1 MTRVS
6 MPWPNAST
14 HLADGA
20 SEMVTDV
27 RTILACLSRARMREL
42 TLLTLLMPATAVA
55 EMLTV
60 AAIVP
65 FLALLSGQPIDP
77 AAGPGFRSILQAMA
91 GQTLGSAAILFII
104 LAMLMAALRLGLF
117 WTSKHFA
124 FALGHEV
131 SVEIQRRLLGQ
142 PYAFHLRHH
151 SSQQLASLDKVDLLV
166 FDVVI
171 QATQGLSALLVGLFI
186 IALLIAIDPA
196 STGIAVLVIG
206 ASYGIAI
213 ACTRRR
219 LGRHA
224 ETINAAYQ
232 QRVKVIQE
240 SVGGIRDLILDQ
252 SHEPAL
258 DRFRT
263 IDHAFAQA
271 RSRTAFLAAAP
282 RIVIEAAGLVLLAML
297 VLVISGRPGGFT
309 SALPFLGALALGAMR
324 LLPSL
329 GQLYSSWASLA
340 VVGPVI
346 ADVAAL
352 LRLPLEDEGSATP
365 VPLHDSIRFEAVSFG
380 YAGTDSQ
387 VLERIEL
394 RIPRGSRVAITGKT
408 GSGKSTLVDLLMGL
422 IQPDSGHILVDD
434 RPLGAERLP
443 GWRRSIAH
451 VPQDIFL
458 ADDTIAAN
466 IALSFQG
473 GEVNEQRIHAAARRA
488 HLHQFIQTL
497 PDQYETRIGER
508 GVRLSGGQRQRLAL
522 ARALYKRA
530 AVLILD
536 EATSALDDQ
545 TEQAVM
551 EALDELQ
558 SEGTTVVIVAH
569 RMSTVAKCD
578 SIFVLDQGR
587 LVQSGT
593 AGELFGELKAL
604 EAEGEL

>member
-1 MTRVS
+1 

-14 HLADGA
+14 RQANGA
-20 SEMVTDV
+20 SVMVADI
-27 RTILACLSRARMREL
+27 RTILACLSPARLREL
-42 TLLTLLMPATAVA
+42 TLVNLLMPATAVA

-77 AAGPGFRSILQAMA
+77 ATGPGVRSFLQAMA

-104 LAMLMAALRLGLF
+104 LAVLTAAFRLGLF
-117 WTSKHFA
+117 WVSKHFA
-124 FALGHEV
+124 FWLGHEV
-131 SVEIQRRLLGQ
+131 SVEIQRRLLRQ
-142 PYAFHLRHH
+142 PYAFHLSHH

-171 QATQGLSALLVGLFI
+171 QAVHGFSALLVGLFI
-186 IALLIAIDPA
+186 IVLLIAIDPV

-213 ACTRRR
+213 AGTRRR

-224 ETINAAYQ
+224 ETINSAYQ
-232 QRVKVIQE
+232 QRVKFIQE

-252 SHEPAL
+252 SHEQAL

-263 IDHAFAQA
+263 VDNAFTRA

-282 RIVIEAAGLVLLAML
+282 RILIEAAGLVLIAML
-297 VLVISGRPGGFT
+297 VLVIAGRPGGFT

-329 GQLYSSWASLA
+329 GQIYASWASVE

-352 LRLPLEDEGSATP
+352 LRLPVEDEGSAST
-365 VPLHDSIRFEAVSFG
+365 VPLQDSIRFEAVSFG
-380 YAGTDSQ
+380 YSGPDSR
-387 VLERIEL
+387 VLEDIDL
-394 RIPRGSRVAITGKT
+394 TIPKGSRVAITGRT

-422 IQPDSGHILVDD
+422 IEPDSGRILVDH
-434 RPLGAERLP
+434 RALGAERLP

-473 GEVNEQRIHAAARRA
+473 GEIDEQRIHAAARRA
-488 HLHQFIQTL
+488 HLHQFIEAL

-522 ARALYKRA
+522 ARALYKDA

-558 SEGTTVVIVAH
+558 AEGTTVIIVAH
-569 RMSTVAKCD
+569 RLSTVARCVP
-578 SIFVLDQGR
+578 IFVLDNGR
-587 LVQSGT
+587 LVRSGT
-593 AGELFGELKAL
+593 ASELFGELKTL

>member
-1 MTRVS
+1 
-6 MPWPNAST
+6 
-14 HLADGA
+14 
-20 SEMVTDV
+20 
-27 RTILACLSRARMREL
+27 
-42 TLLTLLMPATAVA
+42 
-55 EMLTV
+55 
-60 AAIVP
+60 
-65 FLALLSGQPIDP
+65 
-77 AAGPGFRSILQAMA
+77 MA
-91 GQTLGSAAILFII
+91 GQTIGSAAILFVI
-104 LAMLMAALRLGLF
+104 LAVLTAALRLGLF
-117 WTSKHFA
+117 WTSKRFA

-131 SVEIQRRLLGQ
+131 SVEIQRRLLRQ

-171 QATQGLSALLVGLFI
+171 QAAQGLSALLVSLFI
-186 IALLIAIDPA
+186 IALLVAIDPV
-196 STGIAVLVIG
+196 STGLAVLIIG
-206 ASYGIAI
+206 AFYGIAI
-213 ACTRRR
+213 AATRRR
-219 LGRHA
+219 LGRYA
-224 ETINAAYQ
+224 ETINSAHQ
-232 QRVKVIQE
+232 QRLKFIQD

-252 SHEPAL
+252 SIEPAL
-258 DRFRT
+258 DRFRV
-263 IDHAFAQA
+263 IDDAFARA

-282 RIVIEAAGLVLLAML
+282 RILIEAAGLVLIAML
-297 VLVISGRPGGFT
+297 AVVIAGRPGGFT
-309 SALPFLGALALGAMR
+309 SAFPFLGALALGAMR

-329 GQLYSSWASLA
+329 GQLYGSWASLA
-340 VVGPVI
+340 IVGPVI

-352 LRLPLEDEGSATP
+352 LRLPLSDEGSTTP
-365 VPLHDSIRFEAVSFG
+365 IPFHDSIRFEAVSFG
-380 YAGTDSQ
+380 YSGTESR
-387 VLERIEL
+387 VLEGINL
-394 RIPRGSRVAITGKT
+394 TIPKGSRVAITGRT

-422 IQPDSGHILVDD
+422 IQPASGRILVDD

-473 GEVNEQRIHAAARRA
+473 GEINKQRIHTAARRA

-522 ARALYKRA
+522 ARALYKGA
-530 AVLILD
+530 ALLILD

-545 TEQAVM
+545 TEQAIM

-569 RMSTVAKCD
+569 RLSTIAKCG
-578 SIFVLDQGR
+578 SIFVLDKGR
-587 LVQSGT
+587 LIRSGT
-593 AGELFGELKAL
+593 AADVSGDLRSLEAQGEL
-604 EAEGEL
+604 